1 LIPEKLSNSLDFSV
15 SISVFNTWTK
25 ALTNWQFLTKHGLVC
40 CHRLS
45 SSAEVHNSQ
54 VFEEL
59 LDPEKSSGGVWMDSS
74 HRSQEIIEWL
84 KAMG

>member
-1 LIPEKLSNSLDFSV
+1 MIPEKLSNSLDFSV

-40 CHRLS
+40 CHRLN

-54 VFEEL
+54 VFEKL
-59 LDPEKSSGGVWMDSS
+59 LDPEKSSGGVWIVSS
-74 HRSQEIIEWL
+74 HPLLEIREWL
-84 KAMG
+84 EAMG